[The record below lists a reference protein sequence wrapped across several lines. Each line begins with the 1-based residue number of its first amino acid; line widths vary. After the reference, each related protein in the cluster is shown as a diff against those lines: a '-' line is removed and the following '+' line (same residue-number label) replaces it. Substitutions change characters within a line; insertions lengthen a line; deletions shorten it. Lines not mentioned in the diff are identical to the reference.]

1 AAQLLCSRLS
11 LTAIDSLL
19 GIPISFRTRK
29 QLHSHAEALPPGP
42 AWLCEEVKPEAPTKH
57 PVHLFYCQL
66 LECLQA
72 LLSNPVL
79 TPHISF
85 VPRKVW
91 TSTARR
97 CHIYDEWLTGEWAW
111 NAQDT
116 LPPSTTILGVILS
129 LDKMNISIMTGNR
142 MAHPILISLA
152 NIDMGVCSKTSLHR
166 YLLLALLPILKF
178 VKKTT
183 SVHSLLQDQLFHQ
196 VLNQVL
202 TPLKTAATVGIMM
215 NDPVGNLCYC
225 YTLLASWIV
234 DMPEECL
241 LAATNPFD
249 YENFLKIIKHLHL
262 NSVIEP
268 CWKGWPLSDPSQFLT
283 PKPLH
288 HFHRMFWDH
297 DIKWCIAVTGS
308 AELDFHFSLL
318 QTPVGYCAFED
329 GISQLKQVTGHDHC
343 AVQHYIIGAIAGL
356 VPQHFLVAVCSLLN
370 FQYMAQVLEFTD

>member
-1 AAQLLCSRLS
+1 MQRLSPLAQLGC
-11 LTAIDSLL
+11 
-19 GIPISFRTRK
+19 
-29 QLHSHAEALPPGP
+29 
-42 AWLCEEVKPEAPTKH
+42 
-57 PVHLFYCQL
+57 
-66 LECLQA
+66 A

-152 NIDMGVCSKTSLHR
+152 NIDMG
-166 YLLLALLPILKF
+166 F

-241 LAATNPFD
+241 LAATSPKASPVTTATSKDFSNPFCHPSCTSSLTLSAIWTACTEQDPFD

-370 FQYMAQVLEFTD
+370 FQYMAQTLDAPQTMHAMPPSPLYLHGLYDAAIINADPDSDWPQ